1 LKTIVNLA
9 PTPLVS
15 IVLPTYNGSRYL
27 EQAIQSCRAQTYT
40 NWELIV
46 VDDASTDSTPE
57 IVARLSKQEPR
68 IRYVRHDENRKL
80 PAALNTGFRNATG
93 EYFTWTSD
101 DNRYRPDALRAM
113 VDVLEAHP
121 EQDLVYADYSVID
134 ANDQPVREVLL
145 KGPEWLLKDN
155 YVGACFLFRRKVF
168 EALSG
173 YDERLFLAED
183 YDFWLRAWAS
193 FRLGHLKA
201 NLYLYREHAQS
212 LTGTKNREI
221 LKSTKR
227 VLDQN
232 LPRVAAGRPAFLVEG
247 YCTLARVARMT
258 GDIAGFVKYSIH
270 AFMASPRLF
279 IVKQQQKCFLPELPK
294 TDLP

>member
-1 LKTIVNLA
+1 MNVMVK
-9 PTPLVS
+9 TPLVS

-27 EQAIQSCRAQTYT
+27 EEAVRSCCDQTHT

-46 VDDASTDSTPE
+46 VDDASTDDTPG

-68 IRYVRHDENRKL
+68 IRHVRHDRNRKL
-80 PAALNTGFRNATG
+80 PAALNTGFRSAAG
-93 EYFTWTSD
+93 QYFTWTSD
-101 DNRYRPDALRAM
+101 DNRYRPNAIEMM
-113 VDVLEAHP
+113 VNVLEANP

-168 EALSG
+168 DALGG
-173 YDERLFLAED
+173 YDESLFLAED

-201 NLYLYREHAQS
+201 NLYLYREHGSS
-212 LTGTKNREI
+212 LTGTKRRDI

-258 GDIAGFVKYSIH
+258 GDMAGFVRYSIK
-270 AFMASPRLF
+270 AFVSSPRLF
-279 IVKQQQKCFLPELPK
+279 VEKQQKKCFLPELLK
-294 TDLP
+294 ERSAES